1 MRFRYVIIFVSDL
14 DRSVAFYRNLLGMEV
29 REEKD
34 GAECTLGDVTL
45 ALRQAHVD
53 TRMHHHPPM
62 VTGSCRL
69 GFAVDDVDAVCARL
83 TAAGLR
89 CLGGPETKEG
99 MRVALCEDP
108 DGVNLTV
115 ASPVRD
121 RGGEVPTR

>member
-14 DRSVAFYRNLLGMEV
+14 NRSVAFYRNLLGMEV

-45 ALRQAHVD
+45 VLRQAHVS
-53 TRMHHHPPM
+53 TPAQHHPPM
-62 VTGSCRL
+62 IAGSCRL
-69 GFAVDDVDAVCARL
+69 GFAVEDVDAVCARL
-83 TAAGLR
+83 TAAGLG
-89 CLGGPETKEG
+89 CLSGPETEEG

-115 ASPVRD
+115 ASPVNN
-121 RGGEVPTR
+121 EQ

>member
-14 DRSVAFYRNLLGMEV
+14 NRSVAFYRNLLGMEV

-53 TRMHHHPPM
+53 TRLHHHPPM
-62 VTGSCRL
+62 VAGSCRL
-69 GFAVDDVDAVCARL
+69 GLAVDDVDAVCARL
-83 TAAGLR
+83 TAAGLC
-89 CLGGPETKEG
+89 CLSGPETEEG

-115 ASPVRD
+115 ASPANTEQRRTNND
-121 RGGEVPTR
+121 